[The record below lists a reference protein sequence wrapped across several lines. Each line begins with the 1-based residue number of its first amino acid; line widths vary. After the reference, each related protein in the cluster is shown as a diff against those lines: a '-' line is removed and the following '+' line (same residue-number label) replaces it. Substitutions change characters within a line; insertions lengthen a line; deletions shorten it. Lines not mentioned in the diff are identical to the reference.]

1 MGAPPMEPKTILVVD
16 DDPATVRLL
25 ETNYR
30 AEGYRVLTG
39 YDGAEGVRQALLG
52 KPDLIVLD
60 LIMPHVDGY
69 EALRELKNHPET
81 ADIPVIL
88 LTGKSTAEDIAEG
101 WNYDIEFYM
110 TKPYVVEDLLEITE
124 RILASRDELAL

>member
-1 MGAPPMEPKTILVVD
+1 MEPKTILIVD

-25 ETNYR
+25 ELNYR

-60 LIMPHVDGY
+60 LIMPHLDGY
-69 EALRELKNHPET
+69 EALRALKSHPET

-88 LTGKSTAEDIAEG
+88 LTGKSDSEDIAEG
-101 WNYDIEFYM
+101 WTYDIEFYM
-110 TKPYVVEDLLEITE
+110 TKPYVMEDLLELTE
-124 RILASRDELAL
+124 RILSSRDELSLQ

>member
-1 MGAPPMEPKTILVVD
+1 MEPKTILIVD

-25 ETNYR
+25 ELNYR

-60 LIMPHVDGY
+60 LIMPHLDGY
-69 EALRELKNHPET
+69 EALRALKSHPET

-88 LTGKSTAEDIAEG
+88 LTGKSDTEEIAEG
-101 WNYDIEFYM
+101 WTYDIEFYM
-110 TKPYVVEDLLEITE
+110 TKPYVMEDLLELTE
-124 RILASRDELAL
+124 RILSSRDELALQ

>member
-1 MGAPPMEPKTILVVD
+1 
-16 DDPATVRLL
+16 
-25 ETNYR
+25 
-30 AEGYRVLTG
+30 
-39 YDGAEGVRQALLG
+39 
-52 KPDLIVLD
+52 
-60 LIMPHVDGY
+60 HVDGY